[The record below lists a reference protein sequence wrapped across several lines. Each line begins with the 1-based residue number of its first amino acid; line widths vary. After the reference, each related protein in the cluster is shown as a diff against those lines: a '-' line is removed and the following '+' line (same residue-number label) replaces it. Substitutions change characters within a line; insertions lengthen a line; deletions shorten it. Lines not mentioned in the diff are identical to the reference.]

1 MKSRWGFAQE
11 TDTRAE
17 WANISMFYKR
27 PTIITYKPTGAI
39 LLVPKQTLTLMQY
52 GLAVYR
58 KAKVEGCCFWYG
70 PKTDSTELPIT
81 LVVFPKQINRGGN
94 FTVTSEAIAEMSAAT
109 RPPGTINR
117 AQIHT
122 HPSRWVGHS
131 PYDDDHAISRNALS
145 IVLPRYGA
153 TIDAW
158 PKGVGVHEFQNN
170 VWHELNTQQ
179 AARRIRLVE
188 GEVTLIDLR

>member
-1 MKSRWGFAQE
+1 MSH
-11 TDTRAE
+11 
-17 WANISMFYKR
+17 KR
-27 PTIITYKPTGAI
+27 PPTITYTPTGAV
-39 LLVPKQTLTLMQY
+39 LLVPKQTLTLMQH
-52 GLAVYR
+52 GLAVYCKR
-58 KAKVEGCCFWYG
+58 RVEGCCFWYG

-81 LVVFPKQINRGGN
+81 LVVFPKQINRRGN

-109 RPPGTINR
+109 RPLGTINR

-145 IVLPRYGA
+145 IVLPRYGT

-158 PKGVGVHEFQNN
+158 PKGVGIHEFQNN
-170 VWHELNTQQ
+170 MWYNLDAQQ
-179 AARRIRLVE
+179 ASQRIRLVE
-188 GEVTLIDLR
+188 GEVNLIDLR